1 MIILLIYFIFHRCGI
16 YFSQNKKPHKN
27 IIYICQNQNMSAFL
41 NENILVCKSK
51 PTFLFAFA
59 CHESEP
65 KIHI

>member
-1 MIILLIYFIFHRCGI
+1 MIILVIYFPQMWNLLFTE
-16 YFSQNKKPHKN
+16 QNPHKN

-51 PTFLFAFA
+51 PTVFFAFA

-65 KIHI
+65 RIHI